1 MGKDIKVGDLVRI
14 NQEDP
19 AWEHL
24 LEKPSDHPLKEVGI
38 VLEVR
43 ETSIVVNFSKYQ
55 AFLKERDLLKVS

>member
-1 MGKDIKVGDLVRI
+1 MSKGIKVGDLVKI

-19 AWEHL
+19 AWKYL
-24 LEKPSDHPLKEVGI
+24 LEKPADHPMREVGI

-43 ETSIVVNFSKYQ
+43 DVSIVVNFSKYQ